1 MTKKMKNPL
10 NRRLPRE
17 LKSEFGKYLV
27 IFLFFIMVISLVSGF
42 LVADTSLHTAYLD
55 AFDKY
60 NIEDGNFAYAEE
72 ASDDAIAAIEK
83 DGKVKVYANFYKEE
97 DTDDFE
103 STFRAFGE
111 RNDIDKVCLLD
122 GDMPKAD
129 TDVAIDRLYAKNH
142 DLEIGDKFGVAG
154 KDLTISGIVA
164 LSDYS
169 TLYQNASDMMFDN
182 DKFGVGVMTDAG
194 FAALRE
200 NHLYYNYSW
209 SYDTAPEDDA
219 EAKDMAEDL
228 MPILAEN
235 GMLTNFLPEY
245 LNQAIIFAGDDMGGD
260 MSMILAFLY
269 IVIVILAFVFSIT
282 ISNNI
287 TKEANV
293 IGTLRASGYSRGE
306 MVRHYLIMPMLVLL
320 VAAVVGNVLGYTW
333 LEQIFANQYLASY
346 GLTTYEVLLN
356 PQAFVLTT
364 VIPLILLFIIN
375 FVMLTVKMRISP
387 LQFIRRDLSKRM
399 KKKAFRLNTKI
410 PIMRRF
416 QMRVIFQN
424 FPNHVMIF
432 FGVFFANFILMFGM
446 ILQPM
451 LAHYQNT
458 ITDNVLSAY
467 QYILKT
473 PAETETG
480 GAEKFCFGSL
490 DTLPEKRSSESVSL
504 YGVKP
509 DSDYVKLHSSGKKV
523 DISTA
528 YAEKYGVEKGD
539 TITLKDPY
547 GSDKYKFEVGGIY
560 DYPSTIAVFMEQD
573 LFRQTFDYDSD
584 YFNAYFSDQ
593 KIKDIDDAL
602 ISTEITVD
610 DLTKT
615 SRQLIRSMGSM
626 MNLFLVFGALMFV
639 LILYLL
645 SKIIIEKN
653 AQSISMVKILGYNNR
668 EINRIYL
675 HSTTIVVILCILITI
690 PISSLVMKEVVEVV
704 FFEYSGWIT
713 YYSIIFTNQKSN
725 TARGKLLLRYC
736 FFLLIIN
743 RKSPPLLF
751 PHAVVRRCTADCFAE
766 CFCEIAGAA
775 ESALHGDFRHAQI
788 RIGQQFDALGNA
800 VFRQISIGCL
810 VQVFLENGAAAAA
823 ADVPC
828 CGDVL

>member
-111 RNDIDKVCLLD
+111 RNDIEKVCLLD

-200 NHLYYNYSW
+200 NHLHYNYSW

-387 LQFIRRDLSKRM
+387 LQFIRRDLSKRK

-473 PAETETG
+473 PAETETD

-690 PISSLVMKEVVEVV
+690 PISSLVMKEVVEVA

-713 YYSIIFTNQKSN
+713 YYMPAVTYVEVAASGIICY
-725 TARGKLLLRYC
+725 AIVA
-736 FFLLIIN
+736 FLLN
-743 RKSPPLLF
+743 RKVKKIPMS
-751 PHAVVRRCTADCFAE
+751 
-766 CFCEIAGAA
+766 
-775 ESALHGDFRHAQI
+775 
-788 RIGQQFDALGNA
+788 DALKN
-800 VFRQISIGCL
+800 V
-810 VQVFLENGAAAAA
+810 E
-823 ADVPC
+823 
-828 CGDVL
+828 

>member
-200 NHLYYNYSW
+200 NHLHYNYSW

-375 FVMLTVKMRISP
+375 FVMLTVKMQISP
-387 LQFIRRDLSKRM
+387 LQFIRRDLSKRK

-451 LAHYQNT
+451 LVHYQNT

-713 YYSIIFTNQKSN
+713 YYMPAVTYVEVAASGIICY
-725 TARGKLLLRYC
+725 AIVA
-736 FFLLIIN
+736 FLLN
-743 RKSPPLLF
+743 RKVKKIPMS
-751 PHAVVRRCTADCFAE
+751 
-766 CFCEIAGAA
+766 
-775 ESALHGDFRHAQI
+775 
-788 RIGQQFDALGNA
+788 DALKN
-800 VFRQISIGCL
+800 V
-810 VQVFLENGAAAAA
+810 E
-823 ADVPC
+823 
-828 CGDVL
+828 

>member
-42 LVADTSLHTAYLD
+42 LVADTSLHKAYLD

-200 NHLYYNYSW
+200 NHLHYNYSW

-375 FVMLTVKMRISP
+375 FVMLTVKMRIAP

-451 LAHYQNT
+451 LVHYQNT

-473 PAETETG
+473 PAETETD

-713 YYSIIFTNQKSN
+713 YYMPAVTYVEVAASGIICY
-725 TARGKLLLRYC
+725 AIVA
-736 FFLLIIN
+736 FLLN
-743 RKSPPLLF
+743 RKVKKIPMS
-751 PHAVVRRCTADCFAE
+751 
-766 CFCEIAGAA
+766 
-775 ESALHGDFRHAQI
+775 
-788 RIGQQFDALGNA
+788 DALKN
-800 VFRQISIGCL
+800 V
-810 VQVFLENGAAAAA
+810 E
-823 ADVPC
+823 
-828 CGDVL
+828 

>member
-42 LVADTSLHTAYLD
+42 LVADTSLHTAYLE

-200 NHLYYNYSW
+200 NHLHYNYSW

-287 TKEANV
+287 TREANV

-306 MVRHYLIMPMLVLL
+306 MVRHYLIMPMMVLL

-364 VIPLILLFIIN
+364 MIPLILLFIIN

-387 LQFIRRDLSKRM
+387 LQFIRRDLSKRK

-416 QMRVIFQN
+416 QMRVILQN

-451 LAHYQNT
+451 LVHYQNT

-473 PAETETG
+473 PAETETD

-713 YYSIIFTNQKSN
+713 YYMPAVTYVEVAASGIICY
-725 TARGKLLLRYC
+725 AIVA
-736 FFLLIIN
+736 FLLN
-743 RKSPPLLF
+743 RKVKKIPMS
-751 PHAVVRRCTADCFAE
+751 
-766 CFCEIAGAA
+766 
-775 ESALHGDFRHAQI
+775 
-788 RIGQQFDALGNA
+788 DALKN
-800 VFRQISIGCL
+800 V
-810 VQVFLENGAAAAA
+810 E
-823 ADVPC
+823 
-828 CGDVL
+828 

>member
-1 MTKKMKNPL
+1 MTDDEKD
-10 NRRLPRE
+10 E
-17 LKSEFGKYLV
+17 KSIEPTAAAGTEKR
-27 IFLFFIMVISLVSGF
+27 IRKVSGDLSVF
-42 LVADTSLHTAYLD
+42 YHGDLSGFRFSVADTSLHTAYLD

-200 NHLYYNYSW
+200 NHLHYNYSW

-387 LQFIRRDLSKRM
+387 LQFIRRDLSKRK

-451 LAHYQNT
+451 LVHYQNT

-473 PAETETG
+473 PAETETD

-573 LFRQTFDYDSD
+573 LFNQTFDYDSD

-713 YYSIIFTNQKSN
+713 YYMPAVTYVEVAASGVICYAIV
-725 TARGKLLLRYC
+725 A
-736 FFLLIIN
+736 FLLN
-743 RKSPPLLF
+743 RKVKKIPMS
-751 PHAVVRRCTADCFAE
+751 
-766 CFCEIAGAA
+766 
-775 ESALHGDFRHAQI
+775 
-788 RIGQQFDALGNA
+788 DALKN
-800 VFRQISIGCL
+800 V
-810 VQVFLENGAAAAA
+810 E
-823 ADVPC
+823 
-828 CGDVL
+828 

>member
-129 TDVAIDRLYAKNH
+129 TDVAIERLYAKNH

-200 NHLYYNYSW
+200 NHLHYNYSW

-375 FVMLTVKMRISP
+375 FVMLTVKMQISP
-387 LQFIRRDLSKRM
+387 LQFIRRDLSKRK

-451 LAHYQNT
+451 LVHYQNT

-473 PAETETG
+473 PAETETD

-713 YYSIIFTNQKSN
+713 YYMPAVTYVEVAASGIICY
-725 TARGKLLLRYC
+725 AIVA
-736 FFLLIIN
+736 FLLN
-743 RKSPPLLF
+743 RKVKKIPMS
-751 PHAVVRRCTADCFAE
+751 
-766 CFCEIAGAA
+766 
-775 ESALHGDFRHAQI
+775 
-788 RIGQQFDALGNA
+788 DALKN
-800 VFRQISIGCL
+800 V
-810 VQVFLENGAAAAA
+810 E
-823 ADVPC
+823 
-828 CGDVL
+828 

>member
-154 KDLTISGIVA
+154 KNLTISGIVA

-200 NHLYYNYSW
+200 NHLHYNYSW

-287 TKEANV
+287 TREANV

-387 LQFIRRDLSKRM
+387 LQFIRRDLSKRK

-451 LAHYQNT
+451 LVHYQNT

-473 PAETETG
+473 PTETETD

-560 DYPSTIAVFMEQD
+560 DYPSTIAVFMDQD

-584 YFNAYFSDQ
+584 YLNAYFSDQ

-713 YYSIIFTNQKSN
+713 YYMPAVTYVEVAASGIICY
-725 TARGKLLLRYC
+725 AIVA
-736 FFLLIIN
+736 FLLN
-743 RKSPPLLF
+743 RKVKKIPMS
-751 PHAVVRRCTADCFAE
+751 
-766 CFCEIAGAA
+766 
-775 ESALHGDFRHAQI
+775 
-788 RIGQQFDALGNA
+788 DALKN
-800 VFRQISIGCL
+800 V
-810 VQVFLENGAAAAA
+810 E
-823 ADVPC
+823 
-828 CGDVL
+828 

>member
-122 GDMPKAD
+122 GDMPRAD

-200 NHLYYNYSW
+200 NHLHYNYSW

-333 LEQIFANQYLASY
+333 LEQIFADQYLASY

-387 LQFIRRDLSKRM
+387 LQFIRRDLSKRK

-451 LAHYQNT
+451 LVHYQNT

-473 PAETETG
+473 PAETETD

-602 ISTEITVD
+602 ISTEITVN

-713 YYSIIFTNQKSN
+713 YYMPAVTYVEVAASGIICY
-725 TARGKLLLRYC
+725 AIVA
-736 FFLLIIN
+736 FLLN
-743 RKSPPLLF
+743 RKVKKIPMS
-751 PHAVVRRCTADCFAE
+751 
-766 CFCEIAGAA
+766 
-775 ESALHGDFRHAQI
+775 
-788 RIGQQFDALGNA
+788 DALKN
-800 VFRQISIGCL
+800 V
-810 VQVFLENGAAAAA
+810 E
-823 ADVPC
+823 
-828 CGDVL
+828 

>member
-200 NHLYYNYSW
+200 NHLHYNYSW

-219 EAKDMAEDL
+219 EAKNMAEDL

-287 TKEANV
+287 TREANV

-364 VIPLILLFIIN
+364 MIPLILLFIIN

-387 LQFIRRDLSKRM
+387 LQFIRRDLSKRK

-416 QMRVIFQN
+416 QMRVILQN

-451 LAHYQNT
+451 LVHYQNT

-473 PAETETG
+473 PAETETD

-713 YYSIIFTNQKSN
+713 YYMPAVTYVEVAASGIICY
-725 TARGKLLLRYC
+725 AIVA
-736 FFLLIIN
+736 FLLN
-743 RKSPPLLF
+743 RKVKKIPMS
-751 PHAVVRRCTADCFAE
+751 
-766 CFCEIAGAA
+766 
-775 ESALHGDFRHAQI
+775 
-788 RIGQQFDALGNA
+788 DALKN
-800 VFRQISIGCL
+800 V
-810 VQVFLENGAAAAA
+810 E
-823 ADVPC
+823 
-828 CGDVL
+828 

>member
-200 NHLYYNYSW
+200 NHLHYNYSW

-387 LQFIRRDLSKRM
+387 LQFIRRDLSKRK

-451 LAHYQNT
+451 LVHYQDT

-473 PAETETG
+473 PAETETD

-713 YYSIIFTNQKSN
+713 YYMPAVTYVKVAVSGIICY
-725 TARGKLLLRYC
+725 AIVA
-736 FFLLIIN
+736 FLLN
-743 RKSPPLLF
+743 RKVKKIPMS
-751 PHAVVRRCTADCFAE
+751 
-766 CFCEIAGAA
+766 
-775 ESALHGDFRHAQI
+775 
-788 RIGQQFDALGNA
+788 DALKN
-800 VFRQISIGCL
+800 V
-810 VQVFLENGAAAAA
+810 E
-823 ADVPC
+823 
-828 CGDVL
+828 

>member
-164 LSDYS
+164 LSDDS
-169 TLYQNASDMMFDN
+169 TLDQNASDMMFDN

-200 NHLYYNYSW
+200 NHLHYNYSW

-245 LNQAIIFAGDDMGGD
+245 LNQAIIFAGDDMGSD

-387 LQFIRRDLSKRM
+387 LQFIRRDLSKRK

-424 FPNHVMIF
+424 FPYHVMIF

-451 LAHYQNT
+451 LVHYQNT

-473 PAETETG
+473 PAETETD

-713 YYSIIFTNQKSN
+713 YYMPAVTYVEVAASGMICYAIV
-725 TARGKLLLRYC
+725 A
-736 FFLLIIN
+736 FLLN
-743 RKSPPLLF
+743 RKVKKIPMS
-751 PHAVVRRCTADCFAE
+751 
-766 CFCEIAGAA
+766 
-775 ESALHGDFRHAQI
+775 
-788 RIGQQFDALGNA
+788 DALKN
-800 VFRQISIGCL
+800 V
-810 VQVFLENGAAAAA
+810 E
-823 ADVPC
+823 
-828 CGDVL
+828 

>member
-194 FAALRE
+194 FATLRE
-200 NHLYYNYSW
+200 NHLHYNYSW

-387 LQFIRRDLSKRM
+387 LQFIRRDLSKRK

-451 LAHYQNT
+451 LVHYQNT

-473 PAETETG
+473 PAETETD

-713 YYSIIFTNQKSN
+713 YYMPAVTYVEVAASGIICY
-725 TARGKLLLRYC
+725 AIVA
-736 FFLLIIN
+736 FLLN
-743 RKSPPLLF
+743 RKVKKIPMS
-751 PHAVVRRCTADCFAE
+751 
-766 CFCEIAGAA
+766 
-775 ESALHGDFRHAQI
+775 
-788 RIGQQFDALGNA
+788 DALKN
-800 VFRQISIGCL
+800 V
-810 VQVFLENGAAAAA
+810 E
-823 ADVPC
+823 
-828 CGDVL
+828 

>member
-17 LKSEFGKYLV
+17 LKNEFGKYLV

-154 KDLTISGIVA
+154 KALTISGIVA

-200 NHLYYNYSW
+200 NHLHYNYSW

-245 LNQAIIFAGDDMGGD
+245 LNQAIIFAGDDMGSD

-287 TKEANV
+287 TREANV

-387 LQFIRRDLSKRM
+387 LQFIRRDLSKRK

-451 LAHYQNT
+451 LVHYQDT

-473 PAETETG
+473 PAETETD

-713 YYSIIFTNQKSN
+713 YYMPAVTYVEVAASGIICY
-725 TARGKLLLRYC
+725 AIVA
-736 FFLLIIN
+736 FLLN
-743 RKSPPLLF
+743 RKVKKIPMS
-751 PHAVVRRCTADCFAE
+751 
-766 CFCEIAGAA
+766 
-775 ESALHGDFRHAQI
+775 
-788 RIGQQFDALGNA
+788 DALKN
-800 VFRQISIGCL
+800 V
-810 VQVFLENGAAAAA
+810 E
-823 ADVPC
+823 
-828 CGDVL
+828 

>member
-111 RNDIDKVCLLD
+111 RNHIDKVCLLD

-200 NHLYYNYSW
+200 NHLHYNYSW

-387 LQFIRRDLSKRM
+387 LQFIRRDLSKRK
-399 KKKAFRLNTKI
+399 KKKAFRL
-410 PIMRRF
+410 
-416 QMRVIFQN
+416 
-424 FPNHVMIF
+424 
-432 FGVFFANFILMFGM
+432 
-446 ILQPM
+446 
-451 LAHYQNT
+451 NT

-473 PAETETG
+473 PAETETD

-690 PISSLVMKEVVEVV
+690 PISSLVMKKVMEVV

-713 YYSIIFTNQKSN
+713 YYMPAVTYVEVAASGIICY
-725 TARGKLLLRYC
+725 AIVA
-736 FFLLIIN
+736 FLLN
-743 RKSPPLLF
+743 RKVKKIPMS
-751 PHAVVRRCTADCFAE
+751 
-766 CFCEIAGAA
+766 
-775 ESALHGDFRHAQI
+775 
-788 RIGQQFDALGNA
+788 DALKN
-800 VFRQISIGCL
+800 V
-810 VQVFLENGAAAAA
+810 E
-823 ADVPC
+823 
-828 CGDVL
+828 

>member
-111 RNDIDKVCLLD
+111 RNDIDKACLLD

-154 KDLTISGIVA
+154 KALTISGIVA

-200 NHLYYNYSW
+200 NHLHYNYSW
-209 SYDTAPEDDA
+209 SYDTVPEDDA

-364 VIPLILLFIIN
+364 MIPLILLFIIN

-387 LQFIRRDLSKRM
+387 LQFIRRDLSKRK

-451 LAHYQNT
+451 LVHYQNT

-467 QYILKT
+467 QYILKA
-473 PAETETG
+473 PAETETD

-490 DTLPEKRSSESVSL
+490 DTLPEKRSSESVYL

-713 YYSIIFTNQKSN
+713 YYMPAVTYVEVAASGIICY
-725 TARGKLLLRYC
+725 AIVA
-736 FFLLIIN
+736 FLLN
-743 RKSPPLLF
+743 RKVKKIPMS
-751 PHAVVRRCTADCFAE
+751 
-766 CFCEIAGAA
+766 
-775 ESALHGDFRHAQI
+775 
-788 RIGQQFDALGNA
+788 DALKN
-800 VFRQISIGCL
+800 V
-810 VQVFLENGAAAAA
+810 E
-823 ADVPC
+823 
-828 CGDVL
+828 

>member
-194 FAALRE
+194 FATLRE
-200 NHLYYNYSW
+200 NHLHYNYSW

-387 LQFIRRDLSKRM
+387 LQFIRRDLSKRK

-432 FGVFFANFILMFGM
+432 FGVFVANFILMFGM

-473 PAETETG
+473 PAETETD

-713 YYSIIFTNQKSN
+713 YYMPAVTYVEVAASGIICY
-725 TARGKLLLRYC
+725 AIVA
-736 FFLLIIN
+736 FLLN
-743 RKSPPLLF
+743 RKVKKIPMS
-751 PHAVVRRCTADCFAE
+751 
-766 CFCEIAGAA
+766 
-775 ESALHGDFRHAQI
+775 
-788 RIGQQFDALGNA
+788 DALKN
-800 VFRQISIGCL
+800 V
-810 VQVFLENGAAAAA
+810 E
-823 ADVPC
+823 
-828 CGDVL
+828 

>member
-200 NHLYYNYSW
+200 NHLHYNYSW

-375 FVMLTVKMRISP
+375 FVMQTVKMRISP
-387 LQFIRRDLSKRM
+387 LQFIRRDLSKRK

-451 LAHYQNT
+451 LVHYQDT

-473 PAETETG
+473 PAETETD

-713 YYSIIFTNQKSN
+713 YYMPAVTYVEVAASGIICY
-725 TARGKLLLRYC
+725 AIVA
-736 FFLLIIN
+736 FLLN
-743 RKSPPLLF
+743 RKVKKIPMS
-751 PHAVVRRCTADCFAE
+751 
-766 CFCEIAGAA
+766 
-775 ESALHGDFRHAQI
+775 
-788 RIGQQFDALGNA
+788 DALKN
-800 VFRQISIGCL
+800 V
-810 VQVFLENGAAAAA
+810 E
-823 ADVPC
+823 
-828 CGDVL
+828 

>member
-200 NHLYYNYSW
+200 NHLHYNYSW

-245 LNQAIIFAGDDMGGD
+245 LNQAIIFAGDDMGSD

-387 LQFIRRDLSKRM
+387 LQFIRRDLSKRK

-432 FGVFFANFILMFGM
+432 FGVFFANFILMFVM

-451 LAHYQNT
+451 LVHYQNT

-473 PAETETG
+473 PAETETD

-713 YYSIIFTNQKSN
+713 YYMPAVTYVKVAVSGIICY
-725 TARGKLLLRYC
+725 AIVA
-736 FFLLIIN
+736 FLLN
-743 RKSPPLLF
+743 RKVKKIPMS
-751 PHAVVRRCTADCFAE
+751 
-766 CFCEIAGAA
+766 
-775 ESALHGDFRHAQI
+775 
-788 RIGQQFDALGNA
+788 DALKN
-800 VFRQISIGCL
+800 V
-810 VQVFLENGAAAAA
+810 E
-823 ADVPC
+823 
-828 CGDVL
+828 

>member
-142 DLEIGDKFGVAG
+142 DLKIGDKFGVAG

-200 NHLYYNYSW
+200 NHLHYNYSW

-387 LQFIRRDLSKRM
+387 LQFIRRDLSKRK

-473 PAETETG
+473 PAETETD

-713 YYSIIFTNQKSN
+713 YYMPAVTYVEVAASGIICY
-725 TARGKLLLRYC
+725 AIVA
-736 FFLLIIN
+736 FLLN
-743 RKSPPLLF
+743 RKVKKIPMS
-751 PHAVVRRCTADCFAE
+751 
-766 CFCEIAGAA
+766 
-775 ESALHGDFRHAQI
+775 
-788 RIGQQFDALGNA
+788 DALKN
-800 VFRQISIGCL
+800 V
-810 VQVFLENGAAAAA
+810 E
-823 ADVPC
+823 
-828 CGDVL
+828 

>member
-200 NHLYYNYSW
+200 NHLHYNYSW

-387 LQFIRRDLSKRM
+387 LQFIRRDLSKRK

-451 LAHYQNT
+451 LVHYQNT

-473 PAETETG
+473 PAETETD

-690 PISSLVMKEVVEVV
+690 PISSLVMKEVMEVV

-713 YYSIIFTNQKSN
+713 YYMPAVTYVEVAASGVICYAIV
-725 TARGKLLLRYC
+725 A
-736 FFLLIIN
+736 FLLN
-743 RKSPPLLF
+743 RKVKKIPMS
-751 PHAVVRRCTADCFAE
+751 
-766 CFCEIAGAA
+766 
-775 ESALHGDFRHAQI
+775 
-788 RIGQQFDALGNA
+788 DALKN
-800 VFRQISIGCL
+800 V
-810 VQVFLENGAAAAA
+810 E
-823 ADVPC
+823 
-828 CGDVL
+828 

>member
-72 ASDDAIAAIEK
+72 ASDDTIAAIEK

-111 RNDIDKVCLLD
+111 RNHIDKVCLLD

-200 NHLYYNYSW
+200 NHLHYNYSW

-333 LEQIFANQYLASY
+333 LEQIFADQYLASY

-387 LQFIRRDLSKRM
+387 LQFIRRDLSKRK

-451 LAHYQNT
+451 LVHYQNT

-473 PAETETG
+473 PAETETD

-573 LFRQTFDYDSD
+573 LFNQTFDYDSD

-713 YYSIIFTNQKSN
+713 YYMPAVTYVEVAASGVICYAIV
-725 TARGKLLLRYC
+725 A
-736 FFLLIIN
+736 FLLN
-743 RKSPPLLF
+743 RKVKKIPMS
-751 PHAVVRRCTADCFAE
+751 
-766 CFCEIAGAA
+766 
-775 ESALHGDFRHAQI
+775 
-788 RIGQQFDALGNA
+788 DALKN
-800 VFRQISIGCL
+800 V
-810 VQVFLENGAAAAA
+810 E
-823 ADVPC
+823 
-828 CGDVL
+828 

>member
-83 DGKVKVYANFYKEE
+83 DSKVKVYANFYKEE

-154 KDLTISGIVA
+154 KNLTISGIVA

-200 NHLYYNYSW
+200 NHLHYNYSW

-387 LQFIRRDLSKRM
+387 LQFIRRDLSKRK

-451 LAHYQNT
+451 LVHYQNT

-473 PAETETG
+473 PAETETD

-713 YYSIIFTNQKSN
+713 YYMPAVTYVEVAASGIICY
-725 TARGKLLLRYC
+725 AIVA
-736 FFLLIIN
+736 FLLN
-743 RKSPPLLF
+743 RK
-751 PHAVVRRCTADCFAE
+751 V
-766 CFCEIAGAA
+766 
-775 ESALHGDFRHAQI
+775 
-788 RIGQQFDALGNA
+788 
-800 VFRQISIGCL
+800 
-810 VQVFLENGAAAAA
+810 
-823 ADVPC
+823 
-828 CGDVL
+828 

>member
-60 NIEDGNFAYAEE
+60 NIEDGNFAYVEE

-194 FAALRE
+194 FATLRE
-200 NHLYYNYSW
+200 NHLHYNYSW

-387 LQFIRRDLSKRM
+387 LQFIRRDLSKRK

-451 LAHYQNT
+451 LVHYQNT

-473 PAETETG
+473 PAETETD

-509 DSDYVKLHSSGKKV
+509 DSNYVKLHSSGKKV

-713 YYSIIFTNQKSN
+713 YYMPAVTYVEVAASGVICYAIV
-725 TARGKLLLRYC
+725 A
-736 FFLLIIN
+736 FLLN
-743 RKSPPLLF
+743 RKVKKIPMS
-751 PHAVVRRCTADCFAE
+751 
-766 CFCEIAGAA
+766 
-775 ESALHGDFRHAQI
+775 
-788 RIGQQFDALGNA
+788 DALKN
-800 VFRQISIGCL
+800 V
-810 VQVFLENGAAAAA
+810 E
-823 ADVPC
+823 
-828 CGDVL
+828 

>member
-103 STFRAFGE
+103 STFRVFGE

-142 DLEIGDKFGVAG
+142 DLEIGNKFGVAG

-200 NHLYYNYSW
+200 NHLHYNYSW

-245 LNQAIIFAGDDMGGD
+245 LNQAIIFAGDDMGSD

-387 LQFIRRDLSKRM
+387 LQFIRRDLSKRK

-424 FPNHVMIF
+424 FSNHVMIF

-451 LAHYQNT
+451 LVHYQNT

-473 PAETETG
+473 PAETETD

-713 YYSIIFTNQKSN
+713 YYMPAVTYVEVAASGIICY
-725 TARGKLLLRYC
+725 AIVA
-736 FFLLIIN
+736 FLLN
-743 RKSPPLLF
+743 RKVKKIPMS
-751 PHAVVRRCTADCFAE
+751 
-766 CFCEIAGAA
+766 
-775 ESALHGDFRHAQI
+775 
-788 RIGQQFDALGNA
+788 DALKN
-800 VFRQISIGCL
+800 V
-810 VQVFLENGAAAAA
+810 E
-823 ADVPC
+823 
-828 CGDVL
+828 

>member
-103 STFRAFGE
+103 STFRVFGE

-142 DLEIGDKFGVAG
+142 DLEIGNKFGVAG

-200 NHLYYNYSW
+200 NHLHYNYSW

-245 LNQAIIFAGDDMGGD
+245 LNQAIIFAGDDMGSD

-387 LQFIRRDLSKRM
+387 LQFIRRDLSKRK

-451 LAHYQNT
+451 LVHYQNT

-473 PAETETG
+473 PAETETD

-713 YYSIIFTNQKSN
+713 YYMPAVTYVEVAASGIICY
-725 TARGKLLLRYC
+725 AIVA
-736 FFLLIIN
+736 FLLN
-743 RKSPPLLF
+743 RKVKKIPMS
-751 PHAVVRRCTADCFAE
+751 
-766 CFCEIAGAA
+766 
-775 ESALHGDFRHAQI
+775 
-788 RIGQQFDALGNA
+788 DALKN
-800 VFRQISIGCL
+800 V
-810 VQVFLENGAAAAA
+810 E
-823 ADVPC
+823 
-828 CGDVL
+828 

>member
-97 DTDDFE
+97 STDDFE
-103 STFRAFGE
+103 STFRVFGE

-122 GDMPKAD
+122 GDMPKSD

-200 NHLYYNYSW
+200 NHLHYNYSW

-245 LNQAIIFAGDDMGGD
+245 LNQAIVFAGDDMGGD

-387 LQFIRRDLSKRM
+387 LQFIRRDLSKRK

-451 LAHYQNT
+451 LVHYQNT

-473 PAETETG
+473 PAETETD

-560 DYPSTIAVFMEQD
+560 DYPSTIAVFMEQN

-713 YYSIIFTNQKSN
+713 YYMPAVTYVEVAASGIICY
-725 TARGKLLLRYC
+725 AIVA
-736 FFLLIIN
+736 FLLN
-743 RKSPPLLF
+743 RKVKKIPMS
-751 PHAVVRRCTADCFAE
+751 
-766 CFCEIAGAA
+766 
-775 ESALHGDFRHAQI
+775 
-788 RIGQQFDALGNA
+788 DALKN
-800 VFRQISIGCL
+800 V
-810 VQVFLENGAAAAA
+810 E
-823 ADVPC
+823 
-828 CGDVL
+828 

>member
-122 GDMPKAD
+122 GDMPRAD

-200 NHLYYNYSW
+200 NHLHYNYSW

-306 MVRHYLIMPMLVLL
+306 MVRHYLIIPMLVLL

-387 LQFIRRDLSKRM
+387 LQFIRRDLSKRK

-451 LAHYQNT
+451 LVHYQNT

-473 PAETETG
+473 PAETETD

-713 YYSIIFTNQKSN
+713 YYMPAVTYVEVAASGIICY
-725 TARGKLLLRYC
+725 AIVA
-736 FFLLIIN
+736 FLLN
-743 RKSPPLLF
+743 RKVKKIPMS
-751 PHAVVRRCTADCFAE
+751 
-766 CFCEIAGAA
+766 
-775 ESALHGDFRHAQI
+775 
-788 RIGQQFDALGNA
+788 DALKN
-800 VFRQISIGCL
+800 V
-810 VQVFLENGAAAAA
+810 E
-823 ADVPC
+823 
-828 CGDVL
+828 

>member
-1 MTKKMKNPL
+1 MKNPL

-72 ASDDAIAAIEK
+72 AFDDAIAAIEK

-97 DTDDFE
+97 STDDFE

-142 DLEIGDKFGVAG
+142 NLEIGDKFGVAG

-200 NHLYYNYSW
+200 NHLHYNYSW

-333 LEQIFANQYLASY
+333 LEQIFADQYLASY
-346 GLTTYEVLLN
+346 GLTTYEVLIN

-387 LQFIRRDLSKRM
+387 LQFIRRDLSKRK

-451 LAHYQNT
+451 LVHYQNT

-473 PAETETG
+473 PAETETD

-509 DSDYVKLHSSGKKV
+509 DSDYVKLYSSGKKV

-713 YYSIIFTNQKSN
+713 YYMPAVTYVEVAASGVICYAIV
-725 TARGKLLLRYC
+725 A
-736 FFLLIIN
+736 FLLN
-743 RKSPPLLF
+743 RKVKKIPMS
-751 PHAVVRRCTADCFAE
+751 
-766 CFCEIAGAA
+766 
-775 ESALHGDFRHAQI
+775 
-788 RIGQQFDALGNA
+788 DALKN
-800 VFRQISIGCL
+800 V
-810 VQVFLENGAAAAA
+810 E
-823 ADVPC
+823 
-828 CGDVL
+828 

>member
-72 ASDDAIAAIEK
+72 AFDDAIAAIEK

-97 DTDDFE
+97 STDDFE

-129 TDVAIDRLYAKNH
+129 TDVAIDRLYAKNYN
-142 DLEIGDKFGVAG
+142 LEIGDKFGVAG

-200 NHLYYNYSW
+200 NHLHYNYSW

-333 LEQIFANQYLASY
+333 LEQIFADQYLASY
-346 GLTTYEVLLN
+346 GLTTYEVLIN

-387 LQFIRRDLSKRM
+387 LQFIRRDLSKRK

-473 PAETETG
+473 PAETETD

-713 YYSIIFTNQKSN
+713 YYMPAVTYVEVAASGIICY
-725 TARGKLLLRYC
+725 AIVA
-736 FFLLIIN
+736 FLLN
-743 RKSPPLLF
+743 RKVKKIPMS
-751 PHAVVRRCTADCFAE
+751 
-766 CFCEIAGAA
+766 
-775 ESALHGDFRHAQI
+775 
-788 RIGQQFDALGNA
+788 DALKN
-800 VFRQISIGCL
+800 V
-810 VQVFLENGAAAAA
+810 E
-823 ADVPC
+823 
-828 CGDVL
+828 

>member
-27 IFLFFIMVISLVSGF
+27 IFLFFIMVISLVSSF

-72 ASDDAIAAIEK
+72 ASDDAVAAIEK

-200 NHLYYNYSW
+200 NHLHYNYSW

-387 LQFIRRDLSKRM
+387 LQFIRRDLSKRK

-451 LAHYQNT
+451 LVHYQDT

-473 PAETETG
+473 PAETETD

-713 YYSIIFTNQKSN
+713 YYMPAVTYVEVAASGIICY
-725 TARGKLLLRYC
+725 AIVA
-736 FFLLIIN
+736 FLLN
-743 RKSPPLLF
+743 RKVKKIPMS
-751 PHAVVRRCTADCFAE
+751 
-766 CFCEIAGAA
+766 
-775 ESALHGDFRHAQI
+775 
-788 RIGQQFDALGNA
+788 DALKN
-800 VFRQISIGCL
+800 V
-810 VQVFLENGAAAAA
+810 E
-823 ADVPC
+823 
-828 CGDVL
+828 

>member
-154 KDLTISGIVA
+154 KNLTISGIVA

-200 NHLYYNYSW
+200 NHLHYNYSW

-287 TKEANV
+287 TREANV

-306 MVRHYLIMPMLVLL
+306 MVRHYRIMPMLVLL

-387 LQFIRRDLSKRM
+387 LQFIRRDLSKRK

-451 LAHYQNT
+451 LVHYQNT

-473 PAETETG
+473 PTETETD

-560 DYPSTIAVFMEQD
+560 DYPSTIAVFMDQD

-713 YYSIIFTNQKSN
+713 YYMPAVTYVEVAASGIICY
-725 TARGKLLLRYC
+725 AIVA
-736 FFLLIIN
+736 FLLN
-743 RKSPPLLF
+743 RKVKKIPMS
-751 PHAVVRRCTADCFAE
+751 
-766 CFCEIAGAA
+766 
-775 ESALHGDFRHAQI
+775 
-788 RIGQQFDALGNA
+788 DALKN
-800 VFRQISIGCL
+800 V
-810 VQVFLENGAAAAA
+810 E
-823 ADVPC
+823 
-828 CGDVL
+828 

>member
-60 NIEDGNFAYAEE
+60 NIEDGNFAYVEE

-83 DGKVKVYANFYKEE
+83 DGKVKVYANFYKE

-200 NHLYYNYSW
+200 NHLHYNYSW
-209 SYDTAPEDDA
+209 SYNTAPEDDA

-356 PQAFVLTT
+356 SQAFVLTT

-387 LQFIRRDLSKRM
+387 LQFIRRDLSKRK

-451 LAHYQNT
+451 LVHYQNT

-473 PAETETG
+473 PAETETD

-713 YYSIIFTNQKSN
+713 YYMPAVTYVEVAASGVICYAIV
-725 TARGKLLLRYC
+725 A
-736 FFLLIIN
+736 FLLN
-743 RKSPPLLF
+743 RKVKKIPMS
-751 PHAVVRRCTADCFAE
+751 
-766 CFCEIAGAA
+766 
-775 ESALHGDFRHAQI
+775 
-788 RIGQQFDALGNA
+788 DALKN
-800 VFRQISIGCL
+800 V
-810 VQVFLENGAAAAA
+810 E
-823 ADVPC
+823 
-828 CGDVL
+828 

>member
-200 NHLYYNYSW
+200 NHLHYNYSW

-387 LQFIRRDLSKRM
+387 LQFIRRDLSKRK

-451 LAHYQNT
+451 LVHYQNT
-458 ITDNVLSAY
+458 ITDNALSAY

-713 YYSIIFTNQKSN
+713 YYMPAVTYVEVAASGIICY
-725 TARGKLLLRYC
+725 AIVA
-736 FFLLIIN
+736 FLLN
-743 RKSPPLLF
+743 RKVKKIPMS
-751 PHAVVRRCTADCFAE
+751 
-766 CFCEIAGAA
+766 
-775 ESALHGDFRHAQI
+775 
-788 RIGQQFDALGNA
+788 DALKN
-800 VFRQISIGCL
+800 V
-810 VQVFLENGAAAAA
+810 E
-823 ADVPC
+823 
-828 CGDVL
+828 

>member
-200 NHLYYNYSW
+200 NHLHYNYSW

-219 EAKDMAEDL
+219 EAKDIAEDL

-387 LQFIRRDLSKRM
+387 LQFIRRDLSKRK

-451 LAHYQNT
+451 LVHYQNT

-473 PAETETG
+473 PAETETD

-713 YYSIIFTNQKSN
+713 YYMPAVTYVEVAASGVICYAIV
-725 TARGKLLLRYC
+725 A
-736 FFLLIIN
+736 FLLN
-743 RKSPPLLF
+743 RKVKKIPMS
-751 PHAVVRRCTADCFAE
+751 
-766 CFCEIAGAA
+766 
-775 ESALHGDFRHAQI
+775 
-788 RIGQQFDALGNA
+788 DALKN
-800 VFRQISIGCL
+800 V
-810 VQVFLENGAAAAA
+810 E
-823 ADVPC
+823 
-828 CGDVL
+828 

>member
-72 ASDDAIAAIEK
+72 AFDDAIAAIEK

-97 DTDDFE
+97 STDDFE

-142 DLEIGDKFGVAG
+142 NLEIGDKFGVAG

-200 NHLYYNYSW
+200 NHLHYNYSW

-333 LEQIFANQYLASY
+333 LEQIFADQYLASY
-346 GLTTYEVLLN
+346 GLTTYEVLIN

-387 LQFIRRDLSKRM
+387 LQFIRRDLSKRK

-451 LAHYQNT
+451 LVHYQNT

-473 PAETETG
+473 PAETETD

-509 DSDYVKLHSSGKKV
+509 DSDYVKLYSSGKKV

-713 YYSIIFTNQKSN
+713 YYMPAVTYVEVAASGVICYAIV
-725 TARGKLLLRYC
+725 A
-736 FFLLIIN
+736 FLLN
-743 RKSPPLLF
+743 RKVKKIPMS
-751 PHAVVRRCTADCFAE
+751 
-766 CFCEIAGAA
+766 
-775 ESALHGDFRHAQI
+775 
-788 RIGQQFDALGNA
+788 DALKN
-800 VFRQISIGCL
+800 V
-810 VQVFLENGAAAAA
+810 E
-823 ADVPC
+823 
-828 CGDVL
+828 

>member
-83 DGKVKVYANFYKEE
+83 GGKVKVYANFYKEE

-200 NHLYYNYSW
+200 NHLHYNYSW
-209 SYDTAPEDDA
+209 SYDTAPENDA

-375 FVMLTVKMRISP
+375 FVMLTVKMQISP
-387 LQFIRRDLSKRM
+387 LQFIRRDLSKRK

-451 LAHYQNT
+451 LVHYQNT

-473 PAETETG
+473 PAETETD

-713 YYSIIFTNQKSN
+713 YYMPAVTYVEVAASGIICY
-725 TARGKLLLRYC
+725 AIVA
-736 FFLLIIN
+736 FLLN
-743 RKSPPLLF
+743 RKVKKIPMS
-751 PHAVVRRCTADCFAE
+751 
-766 CFCEIAGAA
+766 
-775 ESALHGDFRHAQI
+775 
-788 RIGQQFDALGNA
+788 DALKN
-800 VFRQISIGCL
+800 V
-810 VQVFLENGAAAAA
+810 E
-823 ADVPC
+823 
-828 CGDVL
+828 

>member
-182 DKFGVGVMTDAG
+182 DKFGVGIMTDAG

-200 NHLYYNYSW
+200 NHLHYNYSW

-375 FVMLTVKMRISP
+375 FVMLTVKMQISP
-387 LQFIRRDLSKRM
+387 LQFIRRDLSKRK

-451 LAHYQNT
+451 LVHYQNT

-473 PAETETG
+473 PAETETD

-713 YYSIIFTNQKSN
+713 YYMPAVTYVEVAASGIICY
-725 TARGKLLLRYC
+725 AIVA
-736 FFLLIIN
+736 FLLN
-743 RKSPPLLF
+743 RKVKKIPMS
-751 PHAVVRRCTADCFAE
+751 
-766 CFCEIAGAA
+766 
-775 ESALHGDFRHAQI
+775 
-788 RIGQQFDALGNA
+788 DALKN
-800 VFRQISIGCL
+800 V
-810 VQVFLENGAAAAA
+810 E
-823 ADVPC
+823 
-828 CGDVL
+828 

>member
-200 NHLYYNYSW
+200 NHLHYNYSW

-228 MPILAEN
+228 MPIQAEN

-387 LQFIRRDLSKRM
+387 LQFIRRDLSKRK

-451 LAHYQNT
+451 LVHYQDT

-473 PAETETG
+473 PAETETD

-713 YYSIIFTNQKSN
+713 YYMPAVTYVEVAASGIICY
-725 TARGKLLLRYC
+725 AIVA
-736 FFLLIIN
+736 FLLN
-743 RKSPPLLF
+743 RKVKKIPMS
-751 PHAVVRRCTADCFAE
+751 
-766 CFCEIAGAA
+766 
-775 ESALHGDFRHAQI
+775 
-788 RIGQQFDALGNA
+788 DALKN
-800 VFRQISIGCL
+800 V
-810 VQVFLENGAAAAA
+810 E
-823 ADVPC
+823 
-828 CGDVL
+828 

>member
-200 NHLYYNYSW
+200 NHLHYNYSW

-245 LNQAIIFAGDDMGGD
+245 LNQAIIFAGDDMGSD

-287 TKEANV
+287 TREANV

-375 FVMLTVKMRISP
+375 FMMLTVKMRISP
-387 LQFIRRDLSKRM
+387 LQFIRRDLSKRK

-473 PAETETG
+473 PAETETD

-713 YYSIIFTNQKSN
+713 YYMPAVTYVEVAASGIICY
-725 TARGKLLLRYC
+725 AIVA
-736 FFLLIIN
+736 FLLN
-743 RKSPPLLF
+743 RKVKKIPMS
-751 PHAVVRRCTADCFAE
+751 
-766 CFCEIAGAA
+766 
-775 ESALHGDFRHAQI
+775 
-788 RIGQQFDALGNA
+788 DALKN
-800 VFRQISIGCL
+800 V
-810 VQVFLENGAAAAA
+810 E
-823 ADVPC
+823 
-828 CGDVL
+828 